1 MTERI
6 NIEILERLQTIENK
20 IDNTHLNNK
29 YLSTKTLCDFV
40 DISRKTIQKARQDG
54 TLKYFKKNGKILY
67 KKSDVENW
75 IKIKSS

>member
-29 YLSTKTLCDFV
+29 YLSTKTL
-40 DISRKTIQKARQDG
+40 
-54 TLKYFKKNGKILY
+54 
-67 KKSDVENW
+67 
-75 IKIKSS
+75 

>member
-29 YLSTKTLCDFV
+29 YLSTKTLCDLV

-54 TLKYFKKNGKILY
+54 TLKYFKKNGKIIY